1 MRKALMKRGH
11 KYLLSQ
17 LLFFL
22 FALSG
27 SDVFSQKAVHF
38 QSPGDFVEVLPAA
51 SLAPSQFTIEFWL
64 RVYDIGDPEVASGE
78 QTIIDKRDG
87 QNGYNIRLAGSSFP
101 LPIFAFVEPGAVSAG
116 DAISRNLWSHIA
128 ITQHA
133 DSLKIYVDATLM
145 EANSNVYA
153 SNTNSPLRIGEFLG
167 YPGAYLGLRGDIDEL
182 RIWNEVRNQSEIE
195 ALMYAKLNGTEPGLA
210 AYWDFDSQIDGTV
223 LDVSPNGND
232 GILMGEAILIDSDAP
247 VGFIPPPPP
256 VGLRA
261 YGKNQSIELAW
272 MPAGDNIKN
281 YQLFRADSVDFPAEI
296 NNLLATISGLD
307 TIYTDNNITPDKNYY
322 YRLRT
327 IDQEDHA
334 SQPGRTALSRT
345 PTLENGYITGVYYY
359 PWYGPSQGGHD
370 WIGQYVRD
378 DLVPKQ
384 PPLLGHYSSRDTL
397 VIRQHLEWMKN
408 YGIDFIV
415 SSWWGQH
422 SWEDIA
428 LRDFILA
435 EIANTPIK
443 FTIYYE
449 SALLSIEQ
457 GEIDIDAAKEEQLVD
472 DFNYIAETYFAHPNF
487 LRIEDKLVVFI
498 YLSRLYS
505 GNYQQAFSRIRNE
518 MQMNGYEVFLVG
530 DEVGWGE
537 SSAPHMQFLDAVSPY
552 IMLGKDI
559 HQGYPLE
566 KDFFA
571 DISVQAGE
579 WEEVSHSQEKFVIP
593 CVNPGFNN
601 RSVGGEGSVRPRQN
615 RAGAQSTSTLEEY
628 IKVMQSFV
636 DPQLKIIMITS
647 WNEWHEDTQIEPTIL
662 TEPTNTDISD
672 SGNFYTQGFS
682 YEGYG
687 YKPLEVVR
695 SLLASELPVQ
705 VDKNSLTIPKRFIL
719 HQNYPNPFNNS
730 TMISYQLPKTSQVN
744 LTIYNILGQRVV
756 TLVSESQKPGNYTV
770 EWDASQSAYP
780 APRRT
785 EMASGVYLYRLS
797 VGFLA
802 TESGRSLAGE
812 SEDLSQA
819 TQVFVETRKMVLMR

>member
-1 MRKALMKRGH
+1 MLKALMKRSH
-11 KYLLSQ
+11 KYLIPQ

-22 FALSG
+22 FPFSG
-27 SDVFSQKAVHF
+27 DDVSSQKAVHF

-64 RVYDIGDPEVASGE
+64 RVYDVGDPEVAGGE

-87 QNGYNIRLAGSSFP
+87 QNGYNFRLAGPSFP
-101 LPIFAFVEPGAVSAG
+101 LPIFAFVEPGGVAAG
-116 DAISRNLWSHIA
+116 DAIFRNLWSHIA
-128 ITQHA
+128 ITQGA
-133 DSLKIYVDATLM
+133 DSLKIYVNATLM
-145 EANSNVYA
+145 EANPNLYA

-167 YPGAYLGLRGDIDEL
+167 YPGAYLGLHGDIDEL
-182 RIWNEVRNQSEIE
+182 RIWNEVHNQSVIQ
-195 ALMYAKLNGTEPGLA
+195 ATMHAKLNGTEVGLA
-210 AYWDFDSQIDGTV
+210 AYWDFDNQSEGIV
-223 LDVSPNGND
+223 SDVSPNGND
-232 GILMGEAILIDSDAP
+232 GTLMGNAILIDSDAP
-247 VGFIPPPPP
+247 VGFIPPIPP

-261 YGKNQSIELAW
+261 YGKSQSIELAW
-272 MPAGDNIKN
+272 MPAGDDIKN
-281 YQLFRADSVDFPAEI
+281 YQLYRADSVDFPTDTKS
-296 NNLLATISGLD
+296 LLATISGLD

-322 YRLRT
+322 YRMRT
-327 IDQEDHA
+327 IDQEDHS

-345 PTLENGYITGVYYY
+345 LPLESGYITGVYYY

-415 SSWWGQH
+415 SSWWGQN

-428 LRDFILA
+428 LRDFILD

-449 SALLSIEQ
+449 SALLGIEQ
-457 GEIDIDAAKEEQLVD
+457 GEINIDAAKEEKLVG
-472 DFNYIAETYFAHPNF
+472 DFNYIADTYFAHPNF
-487 LRIEDKLVVFI
+487 LRIADKPLVFI

-518 MQMNGYEVFLVG
+518 MQTIGYEIFLVG

-537 SSAPHMQFLDAVSPY
+537 SSAPHMQFLDAISPY
-552 IMLGKDI
+552 IMLGKDT
-559 HQGYPLE
+559 HRGYPLE

-579 WEEVSHSQEKFVIP
+579 WEEVSHSHEKFVIP

-601 RSVGGEGSVRPRQN
+601 RSVGGGGSVRPRQN

-628 IKVMQSFV
+628 IKVMQPFV
-636 DPQLKIIMITS
+636 DPQLKMIMITS
-647 WNEWHEDTQIEPTIL
+647 WNEWHEDTQIEPTIV
-662 TEPTNTDISD
+662 TEPTSTDISD

-687 YKPLEVVR
+687 HKPLEVVR

-705 VDKNSLTIPKRFIL
+705 VGKNSPTIPKRFIL
-719 HQNYPNPFNNS
+719 YQNYPNPFNNS
-730 TMISYQLPKTSQVN
+730 TMINYQLPMSSEVE
-744 LTIYNILGQRVV
+744 LSIYNTLGQKVA
-756 TLVSESQKPGNYTV
+756 TLISEKQQAGSYRV
-770 EWDASQSAYP
+770 EWDASKA
-780 APRRT
+780 
-785 EMASGVYLYRLS
+785 ASGVYLYRLS
-797 VGFLA
+797 VGFL
-802 TESGRSLAGE
+802 TKESGRSLAGE
-812 SEDLSQA
+812 SEDPSQA
-819 TQVFVETRKMVLMR
+819 TQVFVETRKMMLLR

>member
-1 MRKALMKRGH
+1 MLKAFMRRGH
-11 KYLLSQ
+11 KYLLPD

-22 FALSG
+22 FFLSG
-27 SDVFSQKAVHF
+27 NNVFSQKAIHF
-38 QSPGDFVEVLPAA
+38 QSPGDFVEVPHAT
-51 SLAPSQFTIEFWL
+51 SLAPSQFTFEFWL
-64 RVYDIGDPEVASGE
+64 RVYDVGDPEVAGGE

-87 QNGYNIRLAGSSFP
+87 QNGYNFRLAGSSFP
-101 LPIFAFVEPGAVSAG
+101 LSIFAFVEPGGVSAG
-116 DAISRNLWSHIA
+116 DAIYRNLWSHIA
-128 ITQHA
+128 ITQDA
-133 DSLKIYVDATLM
+133 DSLKIYVNATLM

-182 RIWNEVRNQSEIE
+182 RIWNEVHNQSEIE
-195 ALMYAKLNGTEPGLA
+195 ALMHAKLNGTEQDLA
-210 AYWDFDSQIDGTV
+210 AYWDFDYQSEGTV
-223 LDVSPNGND
+223 PDVSPNGND
-232 GILMGEAILIDSDAP
+232 GTLMGNAILIDSDAP

-256 VGLRA
+256 VGLHA
-261 YGKNQSIELAW
+261 YGKSQSIELTW
-272 MPAGDNIKN
+272 MPAGDNVKN
-281 YQLFRADSVDFPAEI
+281 YQLYRADSVDFPADT
-296 NNLLATISGLD
+296 NNLLTTISGLD
-307 TIYTDNNITPDKNYY
+307 TIYIDNNVTPNKKYY
-322 YRLRT
+322 YRMRT

-334 SQPGRTALSRT
+334 SQAGKITLSRT
-345 PTLENGYITGVYYY
+345 LSLESGYITGVYYY

-378 DLVPKQ
+378 ALVPKQ

-397 VIRQHLEWMKN
+397 VIRQHLQWMKD

-415 SSWWGQH
+415 SSWWGQN

-428 LRDFILA
+428 LRDFILE
-435 EIANTPIK
+435 EISNTPIK

-449 SALLSIEQ
+449 SALLGIEQ
-457 GEIDIDAAKEEQLVD
+457 GEIDIDAAKEEQLVS

-487 LRIEDKLVVFI
+487 LRIEDKPVVFI

-518 MQMNGYEVFLVG
+518 MQVNGYEIFLVG

-552 IMLGKDI
+552 IMLGKYI
-559 HQGYPLE
+559 HRGYPLE

-579 WEEVSHSQEKFVIP
+579 WEVVSHSQEKSVIP

-601 RSVGGEGSVRPRQN
+601 RSVGGQGSVRPRQN

-628 IKVMQSFV
+628 IKVMRPFI
-636 DPQLKIIMITS
+636 DPQLKMIMITS
-647 WNEWHEDTQIEPTIL
+647 WNEWHEDTQIEPTII
-662 TEPTNTDISD
+662 TDPTSTDTSD

-687 YKPLEVVR
+687 HKPLEVVR

-705 VDKNSLTIPKRFIL
+705 VGKNSPTIPKRFKL
-719 HQNYPNPFNNS
+719 YQNYPNPFNNS
-730 TMISYQLPKTSQVN
+730 TIISYQLPKTSQVN
-744 LTIYNILGQRVV
+744 LTIYNILGQRIV
-756 TLVSESQKPGNYTV
+756 TLVSERQKPGNYTV
-770 EWDASQSAYP
+770 EWDASQPAYP

-797 VGFLA
+797 VESLT

-812 SEDLSQA
+812 SEDPSQA
-819 TQVFVETRKMVLMR
+819 TQVFVETRKMMLLR